1 VSYYIYIVVVLFILL
16 RLIRRTIAN
25 YRGTGFSMGRT
36 YLSAF
41 LYVAIGVVFS
51 GVSFAGGV
59 SPLLA
64 IPEIGLAV
72 AAAFGSYSYANNH
85 VKLWK
90 TSEGSVRIQGGVEVY
105 LIYLVGL
112 ITRLFIYIAVG
123 PSIFAFSSGTTL
135 SGTALYGSMAADLVL
150 IFGVGLLLG
159 KYLRSVKMYHRIQ
172 RGEETASEA
181 PRSSD

>member
-1 VSYYIYIVVVLFILL
+1 MSYYIYIVIVLFIML

-25 YRGTGFSMGRT
+25 YRGTGFSLGRT

-41 LYVAIGVVFS
+41 VYVAIGVVFS
-51 GVSFAGGV
+51 AVSFAGGV

-64 IPEIGLAV
+64 IPEIGLVV
-72 AAAFGSYSYANNH
+72 AAAFGSYWYANSH

-105 LIYLVGL
+105 LIYLFGL
-112 ITRLFIYIAVG
+112 IARLSIYVAVG

-135 SGTALYGSMAADLVL
+135 SGEALYGSMAADLVL
-150 IFGVGLLLG
+150 TFGVGLLLG
-159 KYLRSVKMYHRIQ
+159 KYLRSLRKYHWIQ
-172 RGEETASEA
+172 RGEGIASGA
-181 PRSSD
+181 FRSPD